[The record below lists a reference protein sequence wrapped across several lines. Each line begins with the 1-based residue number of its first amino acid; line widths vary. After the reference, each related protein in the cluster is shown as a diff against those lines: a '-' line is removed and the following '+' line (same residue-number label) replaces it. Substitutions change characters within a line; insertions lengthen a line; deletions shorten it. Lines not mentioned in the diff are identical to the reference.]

1 MITITLKEFR
11 CWSHLTIEIPM
22 NKITLI
28 RGSSGTGKTT
38 LFQAIAWALF
48 GHLKMITPI
57 TNDKARTSVKLALP
71 YHNGTLAIQR
81 SRHPNRLLVVFE
93 GKEYQDKAGQALLD
107 QFFGDHDLWHVTSYL
122 TQACR
127 NEFLTY
133 SVQAKMDLLHTISFQ
148 HENPVEVMN
157 KIDEAIA
164 TTQLSYQ
171 SRLVAYEQEVEHITV
186 LSAGK
191 SEVEV
196 PSESTIQSWKEA
208 ITQVEQEITKLQ
220 ERALERRSQL
230 QVLAHLRSLVRTL
243 IIPKPPSSDFPLAP
257 FDGVTPVQ
265 SSSWISTLE
274 QIEALTRKLGP
285 HVMPPSTC
293 YTLTQIQEATI
304 HERDR
309 IKHMKLAKSL
319 GIAYTHEAISDT
331 RSNIQ
336 SLLDSQPQAQA
347 QEHNRILAQKI
358 NKLATPLP
366 SPALPSPLTLIA
378 FDESPFDVTV
388 AQQELQELLLQQSLL
403 AEQQSR
409 GNLNCPQCEVPLHYT
424 EGVLRIGQG
433 TYTQAELDQQ
443 RRQLETNIHRLRMS
457 IDTKHQQRRRAQVTH
472 EQQTEQKRKAHAQA
486 LSAHE
491 QWQWREE
498 QRQREYS
505 EMQQQYTE
513 AITRTPLLP
522 ALTCLSSAEIQRYQE
537 TLAQL
542 STIEVLPLLSVSV
555 TEMQQSLAQQQAAQR
570 YQEIQEEI
578 ESLRAQLP
586 LWMIKG
592 KGMISSSQL
601 RTLVNAWQE
610 YNYALAR
617 YEEQCVEQ
625 RELAQRIVSHET
637 ILIPDENVILTSA
650 RTRLQELRNRLR
662 EGEEAQHLSELYQQA
677 EESREEVM
685 AIHIRLSQLRA
696 LREQA
701 VNAECR
707 VLDAVVDSINTS
719 INDVCETIFD
729 RDIALELQLFKTA
742 KSTNVARHNVHFSI
756 RYRGGTF
763 DHISQLSMG
772 EGDRVSLALTLALNR
787 LSSCPFLLLDETL
800 RSLDLDRKE
809 SVVQA
814 IRENYGATVLLIMHD
829 GVEGMFDHVI
839 NLEEYDK

>member
-1 MITITLKEFR
+1 
-11 CWSHLTIEIPM
+11 M
-22 NKITLI
+22 NKVTLI

-57 TNDKARTSVKLALP
+57 TNDKARTSVKLTLP
-71 YHNGTLAIQR
+71 YHNTTLSIQR
-81 SRHPNRLLVVFE
+81 SRHPNRLAVTFE

-122 TQACR
+122 TQVCR

-148 HENPVEVMN
+148 QESPMEIINKLDEV
-157 KIDEAIA
+157 IA

-171 SRLVAYEQEVEHITV
+171 SQLTAYEQEVAHVTA

-191 SEVEV
+191 AEIDV
-196 PSESTIQSWKEA
+196 PSDATMQGWKEA
-208 ITQVEQEITKLQ
+208 ITQVEIEITKLQ

-243 IIPKPPSSDFPLAP
+243 SIPQPPSSALPLRET
-257 FDGVTPVQ
+257 TPAQ
-265 SSSWISTLE
+265 SSSWISILG
-274 QIEALTRKLGP
+274 QIEALTQKQGTY
-285 HVMPPSTC
+285 VASPSTC
-293 YTLTQIQEATI
+293 YTLAQIQEATI

-309 IKHMKLAKSL
+309 IKHMKLAKTL
-319 GIAYTHEAISDT
+319 NVPYTSEAIVDT
-331 RSNIQ
+331 RKNIQ
-336 SLLDSQPQAQA
+336 SLLNSQPRAQA
-347 QEHNRILAQKI
+347 QEHIRTLAQKMA
-358 NKLATPLP
+358 KLATPLP
-366 SPALPSPLTLIA
+366 SPVLPQPLTLIP
-378 FDESPFDVTV
+378 FDESPFDVTL

-443 RRQLETNIHRLRMS
+443 RRELESNIYRLRMS
-457 IDTKHQQRRRAQVTH
+457 IDTKHQQRRRAQATH
-472 EQQTEQKRKAHAQA
+472 EQQAEQKRKAYAQA
-486 LSAHE
+486 LSSYE

-498 QRQREYS
+498 QRQQEHAEIQR
-505 EMQQQYTE
+505 QHTE
-513 AITRTPLLP
+513 AITLTPLIP
-522 ALTCLSSAEIQRYQE
+522 AYTCLSPAEIQRYQQ

-542 STIEVLPLLSVSV
+542 HTLEVLPSLKVAV
-555 TEMQQSLAQQQAAQR
+555 AEMQQSLAQQQAAQR
-570 YQEIQEEI
+570 YQELQEEI
-578 ESLRAQLP
+578 ESLRVQLP
-586 LWMIKG
+586 LRLVKD
-592 KGMISSSQL
+592 KNLLYTSTQL
-601 RTLVNAWQE
+601 RTLVGEWQE
-610 YNYALAR
+610 YNYALTR
-617 YEEQCVEQ
+617 YEEQCGEQ
-625 RELAQRIVSHET
+625 RELAERIASHEAM
-637 ILIPDENVILTSA
+637 LVPDESDKLASA
-650 RTRLQELRNRLR
+650 QTRLQELRDRVK

-677 EESREEVM
+677 EASRETVM
-685 AIHIRLSQLRA
+685 TAHIRLSRLRA

-742 KSTNVARHNVHFSI
+742 KSTNVVRHNVHFSI

-809 SVVQA
+809 NVVQA
-814 IRENYGATVLLIMHD
+814 IRENYSATVLLIMHD